1 MKKTFTLCIAALL
14 VFVLLTAFDSF
25 AEERITL
32 TTYFPAPYGVYREMR
47 IDKLAVGS
55 PYRDSSLPDD
65 GNLIVS
71 GDVGIGTTNP
81 LAKLEVI
88 GGNTHIDGSV
98 GIGTTSPLGRLEV
111 TGGDTYIADY
121 LRMKDF
127 DEEGGT
133 NQIISRD
140 GFLQF
145 PDGPVAIGTYSNGDN
160 EINTLSPAPIVGDLV
175 LQGGIY
181 LAGKRRS
188 TWADFI
194 YQSIK
199 FTRPF
204 TSTGGCETVTETK
217 VITGC
222 IKHER
227 AAVNM
232 MGYRFNYTSGDA
244 HLDNITVRLSNPT
257 ITYSTG
263 GVSFSISIC
272 YYENGQNE
280 DYTASVDYTV
290 LCW

>member
-14 VFVLLTAFDSF
+14 VFVLVTAFDSF
-25 AEERITL
+25 AEEKITL
-32 TTYFPAPYGVYREMR
+32 TTYFPAPYGIYEEARTNT
-47 IDKLAVGS
+47 LAIGS
-55 PYRDSSLPDD
+55 PYRNLPLPDD

-81 LAKLEVI
+81 LTKLEVI

-127 DEEGGT
+127 EEEGGT

-145 PDGPVAIGTYSNGDN
+145 PAGPVAIGNYSNNNSYLAG
-160 EINTLSPAPIVGDLV
+160 LSPAPIVGDLV

-181 LAGKRRS
+181 LSGKHRS
-188 TWADFI
+188 TWGDII
-194 YQSIK
+194 YRSLRY
-199 FTRPF
+199 TRSF
-204 TSTGGCETVTETK
+204 TSTGGCEYVTETK
-217 VITGC
+217 TITSC
-222 IKHER
+222 MNRER
-227 AAVNM
+227 AAVKL
-232 MGYRFNYTSGDA
+232 MGHSFNYTSGDA
-244 HLDNITVRLSNPT
+244 HIDKITVVLGKPT
-257 ITYSTG
+257 LTPSTG
-263 GVSFSISIC
+263 GVSFSIYIC
-272 YYENGQNE
+272 YYEDGQNE
-280 DYTASVDYTV
+280 NYTAVIDYTV